1 MGQNTPSISPSTN
14 QVDIK
19 PDPILLQKQYK
30 QQAMRKQLEK
40 IPQPKVLQPE
50 MHFVPNP
57 SHPEFIYYVGL
68 ETVVNYLTTNNQSP
82 QPPEPFECVQCGTDF
97 TPIWKWKD
105 RSNPNKPSVICEKCV
120 NITMKKLICDDYT
133 KEVNNYSKAYEQ
145 FEKQLAAS
153 AAAAAAAAANP
164 PPPNPISPSMSSNA
178 PTNSPLPTRQSNP
191 MSNNMFGTNNPS
203 VNPNNFNLPQA
214 HSNSPLSSLS
224 NSQMATMAAF
234 LMPQAANN
242 NQTSVSTPPA
252 AHSSSSRSSSS
263 SSSNTNPAFNPANL
277 AAAFGSPNSTQAAA
291 LALLQQFQSM
301 PKINPAQLMMAQQL
315 LAASSNPTAA
325 NSAANANALSQL
337 MSFPNFFYSTLLAAS
352 LQKSSAAS
360 SSQSPLNAA
369 AAGLP
374 RQLLMDMLPN
384 FANLAGNSGNAGGHH
399 SRSSNQSMPQHWK
412 S

>member
-1 MGQNTPSISPSTN
+1 MGQNAPSISPSTN

-19 PDPILLQKQYK
+19 TDPILLQKQYK

-40 IPQPKVLQPE
+40 IPQPKVIPSE
-50 MHFVPNP
+50 MHFIPNP
-57 SHPEFIYYVGL
+57 SNPEFIYYVGL

-97 TPIWKWKD
+97 TPVWKWKD

-120 NITMKKLICDDYT
+120 NDNMKKLICDDYN
-133 KEVNNYSKAYEQ
+133 KEVNNYSKLYEQ
-145 FEKQLAAS
+145 FEKQL

-164 PPPNPISPSMSSNA
+164 PPPPPPPSNAISPSLSSNPSNA
-178 PTNSPLPTRQSNP
+178 PLPARQSNP
-191 MSNNMFGTNNPS
+191 IPNNIFGTNNPS
-203 VNPNNFNLPQA
+203 VNPTNFNLPQA
-214 HSNSPLSSLS
+214 HSNSPLSSLT

-234 LMPQAANN
+234 LMPQANN

-263 SSSNTNPAFNPANL
+263 SNTNFNPANL
-277 AAAFGSPNSTQAAA
+277 AAAFGSPNSPQAAA
-291 LALLQQFQSM
+291 LALALQQFQS

-325 NSAANANALSQL
+325 NSAVSANALSQL

-360 SSQSPLNAA
+360 TPQSPLNAA

-384 FANLAGNSGNAGGHH
+384 FANLSGTSGSPGGHH
-399 SRSSNQSMPQHWK
+399 SRSNQSMPQHWK